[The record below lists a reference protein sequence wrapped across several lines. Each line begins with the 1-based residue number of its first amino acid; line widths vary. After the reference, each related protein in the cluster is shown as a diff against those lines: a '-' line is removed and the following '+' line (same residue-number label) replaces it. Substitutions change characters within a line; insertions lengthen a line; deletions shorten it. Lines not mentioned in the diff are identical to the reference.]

1 MSNDTIEAAVAEAT
15 GEDIETI
22 RELGF
27 YLIIRI
33 GSTPARGRDVD
44 SDQGRSAANR
54 ANRSR
59 MRGMRR

>member
-27 YLIIRI
+27 YLVIRLDQK
-33 GSTPARGRDVD
+33 PASELGQCPMTDV
-44 SDQGRSAANR
+44 Q
-54 ANRSR
+54 
-59 MRGMRR
+59 